1 MTNQRTHGEPTDH
14 PLAGVLV
21 LDLDQAHFMGLA
33 LEQAEGAYRSEE
45 VPVGA
50 VLIAGDGMLL
60 GAAHNRPITARDPTA
75 HAEIGAIREAC
86 IRCGNYRL
94 AGTILYVTLEPCAMC
109 LGALLQARV
118 RRLVFGARDPKA
130 GAAGSVVDLTN
141 VAVFNHHLEVV
152 SGVRAAE
159 CAALLQRF
167 FAARR

>member
-1 MTNQRTHGEPTDH
+1 MSDET
-14 PLAGVLV
+14 
-21 LDLDQAHFMGLA
+21 FMRRALA
-33 LEQAEGAYRSEE
+33 LATRAAGRTS
-45 VPVGA
+45 PNPMVGA
-50 VLIAGDGMLL
+50 VIVKGGRVVGEGYHHAAGK
-60 GAAHNRPITARDPTA
+60 P
-75 HAEIGAIREAC
+75 HAEVEALRKAGAKTRGATC
-86 IRCGNYRL
+86 
-94 AGTILYVTLEPCAMC
+94 YVTLEPCAMC

>member
-1 MTNQRTHGEPTDH
+1 MDINP
-14 PLAGVLV
+14 
-21 LDLDQAHFMGLA
+21 DQYFMKEALKQAAIA
-33 LEQAEGAYRSEE
+33 LEKGE

-50 VLIAGDGMLL
+50 VVVFENRIIAR
-60 GAAHNRPITARDPTA
+60 AHNQMEMLHDPTA